1 VVERAPG
8 DLAAGA
14 RLGTVRLDDGPPI
27 VARLQPGTTIGERVR
42 VALEHGIPVAA
53 TVSRVTDSRPT
64 AKPFASSA
72 DLEQKRS
79 TLEELAEGVYAF
91 TAEGDPNLGAI
102 VGPESV
108 LCIDARAT
116 PTAAREWLAELR
128 ARTEKP
134 VELLVLTH
142 YHAVRVL
149 GASAFDA
156 RHVVAH
162 ANTHQWIRERGK
174 QDWESE
180 YRRFPRLFHDAES
193 IPGLTVPDVVFADQ
207 LTLFLGELEVQV
219 RWLGGG
225 HTAGDA
231 VVWLPGQRILFAGD
245 LVEARA
251 APYMGDALVEEWQ
264 TGTLA
269 ALQALAPEAL
279 VPGRGPAL
287 RGAEVGRAIGETRE
301 YLTTAWTSVR
311 SAREDGGGLREAAE
325 AARAALEPRF
335 RDWWIFEH
343 CFPFNV
349 ARCYD
354 EAGGLEPQV
363 WTAER
368 DAAVWAELQG

>member
-1 VVERAPG
+1 MARARRRCRRTGPPG
-8 DLAAGA
+8 GA
-14 RLGTVRLDDGPPI
+14 RRGSGCI
-27 VARLQPGTTIGERVR
+27 AR
-42 VALEHGIPVAA
+42 VASAPRRCCTTRTA
-53 TVSRVTDSRPT
+53 
-64 AKPFASSA
+64 AKPFASTTDVA
-72 DLEQKRS
+72 EQVS
-79 TLEELAEGVYAF
+79 TLEALAAGVYAF
-91 TAEGDPNLGAI
+91 TAQGDPNVGAI
-102 VGPESV
+102 VGPDSV
-108 LCIDARAT
+108 LAVDARAT
-116 PTAAREWLAELR
+116 PAAASEWLDALR
-128 ARTEKP
+128 GVTDKP
-134 VELLVLTH
+134 VEYLVLTH

-149 GASAFDA
+149 GASAFSA

-162 ANTHQWIRERGK
+162 EQTRLWVHERGRE
-174 QDWESE
+174 DWESE
-180 YRRFPRLFHDAES
+180 YRRFPRLFREAES
-193 IPGLTVPDVVFADQ
+193 IPGLTYPDIAYAAA
-207 LTLFLGELEVQV
+207 LTLLLGDREVQV
-219 RWLGGG
+219 LWLGGG
-225 HTAGDA
+225 HTLGDS
-231 VVWLPGQRILFAGD
+231 VVWLPRERVLFAGD